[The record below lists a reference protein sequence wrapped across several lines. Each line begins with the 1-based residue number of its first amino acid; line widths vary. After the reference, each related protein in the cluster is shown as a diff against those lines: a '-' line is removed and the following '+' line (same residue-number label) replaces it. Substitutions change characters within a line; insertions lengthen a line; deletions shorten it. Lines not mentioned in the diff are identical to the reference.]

1 MRRLDTG
8 NPLKYSNLFNFN
20 KTQDIDVIETGLS
33 AALGVE
39 YKNNTLLEDGVV
51 GEEKFALAIG
61 QVINSEENE
70 KINPKTSLNQRFSDV
85 VGESNYLISKNLKL
99 NYNFSLD
106 QNYND
111 FNYNEISSDFI
122 SNNTKFNIGYLEE
135 KDHI

>member
-51 GEEKFALAIG
+51 GEE
-61 QVINSEENE
+61 
-70 KINPKTSLNQRFSDV
+70 
-85 VGESNYLISKNLKL
+85 NL
-99 NYNFSLD
+99 
-106 QNYND
+106 
-111 FNYNEISSDFI
+111 
-122 SNNTKFNIGYLEE
+122 
-135 KDHI
+135 H